1 MTLATP
7 VGSKYP
13 TFGDVV
19 TDLKANKPVSYG
31 TISSGSLAHLAMT
44 LLGKSGGLGWDHVP
58 YKGGGPMMQ
67 DAIGG
72 RVPLVHR
79 FTKTGTNEIDG
90 FFRQAR
96 RESAA
101 VLKYGKILQRS
112 MAEKDAISC
121 LGFSETVY

>member
-1 MTLATP
+1 MLGGNGAVRRATQAI
-7 VGSKYP
+7 
-13 TFGDVV
+13 
-19 TDLKANKPVSYG
+19 ANDAVRPSP
-31 TISSGSLAHLAMT
+31 A
-44 LLGKSGGLGWDHVP
+44 
-58 YKGGGPMMQ
+58 GPMSSYLLTSPK
-67 DAIGG
+67 AS
-72 RVPLVHR
+72 LVHR
-79 FTKTGTNEIDG
+79 FTETETHEIDG